1 MFTASLFHQVLPS
14 FAWTE
19 PFRLDRFS
27 RDPFCNLH
35 MWKHHFRT
43 RVVIRR
49 QTCPR
54 RLAADLS
61 RITVMRNSLI
71 RQNPSVYDGKKDRK
85 EFRCR
90 RKTCAL
96 DANDAC
102 RCGFAGPERVT
113 STASAPVFGS
123 PCRTRWMTETQPIM
137 SGVAME
143 TQMDTCFLNPDSGKS

>member
-90 RKTCAL
+90 RKVKSGLESKRAWVSGNNQSSVKPSEISKSGWWLKSL
-96 DANDAC
+96 D
-102 RCGFAGPERVT
+102 
-113 STASAPVFGS
+113 
-123 PCRTRWMTETQPIM
+123 I
-137 SGVAME
+137 
-143 TQMDTCFLNPDSGKS
+143 